1 MSEGKI
7 IRTATYD
14 QLLVSCQE
22 FSDLVHAHGE
32 AAKSEINTEHHSS
45 PEKLKNLEDCI
56 QEMISENQIT
66 APPGEQLI
74 KQEERETGSSS
85 FRPYIQYLRKNKGF
99 FYLSLVILSHLV
111 YIVGQLAQNVWL
123 ATNLEKSSISGLNL
137 LEVYSGIGCVMAL
150 SLLSRSYA
158 VFILGLE
165 ASKSIFSEFMSS
177 IFRASMSF
185 YDSTP
190 LGRILS
196 RVRIKIRLCKYV
208 ETKICITRDSLFSS
222 VGIF

>member
-7 IRTATYD
+7 LRAATYD

-32 AAKSEINTEHHSS
+32 AAKSEINTEYHSS
-45 PEKLKNLEDCI
+45 QEKLKNLEDCI
-56 QEMISENQIT
+56 QEMISENQMPE
-66 APPGEQLI
+66 PPGEQLI

-85 FRPYIQYLRKNKGF
+85 FRTYLQYLKKNKGF
-99 FYLSLVILSHLV
+99 LYLSLVILSHLV
-111 YIVGQLAQNVWL
+111 YIVCQLVQNVWL
-123 ATNLEKSSISGLNL
+123 ATNLEKSSISESNL
-137 LEVYSGIGCVMAL
+137 LAVYSVIGCVMAL

-158 VFILGLE
+158 AFILSLK

-196 RVRIKIRLCKYV
+196 RVRTKIRLCKYL
-208 ETKICITRDSLFSS
+208 ETKICITRDSYSLA
-222 VGIF
+222 GIF